1 MEELHFAQILLK
13 RKCNVGIMLDSA
25 LQWSESGPLY
35 AIKYERLKEMSTN
48 NLLLFEWTAE
58 VVNIILQ
65 PRAFQNYGSKLSI
78 I

>member
-1 MEELHFAQILLK
+1 
-13 RKCNVGIMLDSA
+13 MLGSP

-48 NLLLFEWTAE
+48 NLLFEWTTQ

-65 PRAFQNYGSKLSI
+65 PPQRAFQNYGSKLSI
-78 I
+78 L